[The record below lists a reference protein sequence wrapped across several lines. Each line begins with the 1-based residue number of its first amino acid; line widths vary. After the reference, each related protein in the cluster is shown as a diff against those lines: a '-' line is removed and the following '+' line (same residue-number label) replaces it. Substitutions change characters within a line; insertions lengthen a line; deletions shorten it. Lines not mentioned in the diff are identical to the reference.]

1 MVPGFPDS
9 VGNGGGRGGARAVQT
24 RHCDA
29 AAPHQLHLQRE
40 RRACGPRCSHQEGPQ
55 KQRGGRTILASPALL
70 PRAPPPPGLLPQPL
84 LSAEAPQRVAGEG
97 RDPTPSGEGA
107 EAGGRGLGAARTPR
121 APPTYSCAGALL
133 RRLTNRSHDDRRRRL
148 VESDRLMLTLSFL
161 SISTLSL
168 THELMSLLLWVITD
182 GRTDLHVPRTRSRAA
197 IASSVFFAFY
207 Y

>member
-1 MVPGFPDS
+1 MWGTEEDEGGPELCRPGTVTQLPPINCTS
-9 VGNGGGRGGARAVQT
+9 RGRGEHAAQGAATKKVLRSKEEGE
-24 RHCDA
+24 
-29 AAPHQLHLQRE
+29 PSW
-40 RRACGPRCSHQEGPQ
+40 PR
-55 KQRGGRTILASPALL
+55 
-70 PRAPPPPGLLPQPL
+70 PPSSLGLLPQPL

-121 APPTYSCAGALL
+121 APPTYSCGGARL
-133 RRLTNRSHDDRRRRL
+133 RRLTNRSHDDRKRRL

-197 IASSVFFAFY
+197 TASSVFFALYF
-207 Y
+207 

>member
-1 MVPGFPDS
+1 MGKPRRRWFQDSRTVWGTEEDEGGPELCRPGTVTQLPPINCTS
-9 VGNGGGRGGARAVQT
+9 RGRGEHAAQGAATKKVLRSKEEGE
-24 RHCDA
+24 
-29 AAPHQLHLQRE
+29 PSW
-40 RRACGPRCSHQEGPQ
+40 PR
-55 KQRGGRTILASPALL
+55 
-70 PRAPPPPGLLPQPL
+70 PPSSLGLLPQPL
-84 LSAEAPQRVAGEG
+84 LLAEAPQRVAGEG

-168 THELMSLLLWVITD
+168 THE
-182 GRTDLHVPRTRSRAA
+182 
-197 IASSVFFAFY
+197 
-207 Y
+207 